1 MIESPVCI
9 RRTGSVEEAEL
20 IVAWLDESGIDA
32 TIIGQDNPGVL
43 AFGVTDSQGVAVFVP
58 DAVTAER
65 AAAALAEHDKERG
78 RTTAIDAAD
87 IDVVCEDCGRM
98 CSFDAEHV
106 GSVQACPECGS
117 FLDVPGGADD
127 ET

>member
-20 IVAWLDESGIDA
+20 LVAWLDESGIDA

-43 AFGVTDSQGVAVFVP
+43 AFGVTDHQGIAVFVP
-58 DAVTAER
+58 DEETAER
-65 AAAALAEHDKERG
+65 ASAALAEHEKQRG
-78 RTTAIDAAD
+78 QNTTGEAV
-87 IDVVCEDCGRM
+87 DVDVTCEDCGQL
-98 CSFDAEHV
+98 CSFDSGQI

-117 FLDVPGGADD
+117 FLDVPGGADG
-127 ET
+127 EA